1 MNYIKENN
9 NMNNININKMISNLK
24 EDLNKEINNIREHTN
39 NSLKDNNMNKVK
51 IENLDKETNKIKEV
65 MSILKGEII
74 YLKDDFNNEMNI
86 IKENNNKFKEDNK
99 RR

>member
-74 YLKDDFNNEMNI
+74 Y
-86 IKENNNKFKEDNK
+86 
-99 RR
+99 